1 MTLEQKIQTALDRN
15 IIKGAKS
22 NTKLLLAQ
30 EHKAEWT
37 KAKQAEYDILYPL
50 FQYAEAYE
58 LNVIDE
64 YGTLED
70 DWVVYDSTIDEHG
83 VSLYCLQKKID
94 YLEDE
99 NYVTFNDWLNE
110 TRVVTEAV
118 EEVSHIEEIDGIETK
133 VIDTPYQPEVKELVR
148 PYIPL
153 EITDEMVN
161 AKLEQLGYNYASKRK
176 AEYPPIEEQL
186 DMQYK
191 DSLDGGTRF
200 KDAIAAVKA
209 KYPKA

>member
-1 MTLEQKIQTALDRN
+1 MTTKIEKALSLG
-15 IIKGAKS
+15 KTQGAR
-22 NTKLLLAQ
+22 KLLEEFYLAEDKRQ
-30 EHKAEWT
+30 WT
-37 KAKQAEYDILYPL
+37 EAKQAEYDILYPL

-83 VSLYCLQKKID
+83 VSLYSLHKKID
-94 YLEDE
+94 YSEDE

-110 TRVVTEAV
+110 TRIVSEAV
-118 EEVSHIEEIDGIETK
+118 EATYDEEGMEL
-133 VIDTPYQPEVKELVR
+133 TPYQPEVTELVR
-148 PYIPL
+148 PYVAPDT
-153 EITDEMVN
+153 TDRVN
-161 AKLEQLGYNYASKRK
+161 AYIGSKYAELRK
-176 AEYPPIEEQL
+176 AEYPDIGEQL

-191 DSLDGGTRF
+191 DMLDGGTRF

-209 KYPKA
+209 KYPKE